1 MLLFDALKHH
11 LSAQS
16 LAVFGASVF
25 HLSPPPASA
34 TILSII
40 LLFKILIKKYTV
52 TARYIYLK
60 NQYQSPLAAPVLPLP
75 AIREGKDRLIDLK
88 SCHDNSTKYA
98 AKGRRAMV
106 CVLV

>member
-40 LLFKILIKKYTV
+40 LLFKILTKKYTV
-52 TARYIYLK
+52 TAR
-60 NQYQSPLAAPVLPLP
+60 
-75 AIREGKDRLIDLK
+75 
-88 SCHDNSTKYA
+88 
-98 AKGRRAMV
+98 
-106 CVLV
+106 